1 MPRGDGTG
9 PQGMGPMSGWGRG
22 YCSGTAGSFT
32 PGTGGGRSF
41 AGPAGRCGRGYGFG
55 GRGWRN
61 QYYATGMTRWQ
72 RFGGPPAQAAM
83 DPETEK
89 QFLQNQARALQTE
102 LESIGKRLAEI
113 KPSGDDQ

>member
-1 MPRGDGTG
+1 
-9 PQGMGPMSGWGRG
+9 
-22 YCSGTAGSFT
+22 
-32 PGTGGGRSF
+32 
-41 AGPAGRCGRGYGFG
+41 
-55 GRGWRN
+55 
-61 QYYATGMTRWQ
+61 
-72 RFGGPPAQAAM
+72 M